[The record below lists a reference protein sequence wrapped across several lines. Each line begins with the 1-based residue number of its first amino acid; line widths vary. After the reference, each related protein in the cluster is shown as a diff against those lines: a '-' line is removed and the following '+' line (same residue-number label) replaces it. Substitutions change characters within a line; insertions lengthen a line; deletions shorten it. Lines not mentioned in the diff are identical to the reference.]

1 MPTGP
6 RERAEEKEM
15 STCFLMFI
23 TEWTGGINR
32 NPSVLKVGKSRETVM
47 EQLPQKYLF
56 SKEFALSKSWT
67 IPLGFYELVEMGA
80 SALN

>member
-15 STCFLMFI
+15 RTCFLMFI

-47 EQLPQKYLF
+47 EQLPH
-56 SKEFALSKSWT
+56 KS
-67 IPLGFYELVEMGA
+67 IYFQRSLHFPNPGPYHLVSMNLLRWGQV
-80 SALN
+80 L